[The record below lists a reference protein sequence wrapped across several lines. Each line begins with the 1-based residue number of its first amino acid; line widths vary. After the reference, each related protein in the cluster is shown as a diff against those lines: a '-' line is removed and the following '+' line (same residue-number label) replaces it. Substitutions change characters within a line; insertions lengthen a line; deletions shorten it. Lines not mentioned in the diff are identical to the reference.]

1 METPK
6 DINGVRTELIMQSI
20 NSDMYF
26 DEMPVSE
33 YNQMYMIIYESLKR
47 ISKRN
52 ILRCMQEFDVGFFDT
67 DIDKPVRHGQP
78 KIG

>member
-1 METPK
+1 MMETPK

-67 DIDKPVRHGQP
+67 DIDKPV
-78 KIG
+78 

>member
-1 METPK
+1 MMETPK
-6 DINGVRTELIMQSI
+6 DINGVRTELIMQTI

-52 ILRCMQEFDVGFFDT
+52 ILRCMQEFDVGFFE
-67 DIDKPVRHGQP
+67 GYE
-78 KIG
+78 